1 MSTLRTGTSAGGARS
16 PAETGARAIRSVS
29 LEGELTLIP
38 QTTETHLDCLV
49 LDHYTSR
56 QRNVAAILA
65 ARLGVTADIFG
76 EHRVGRVRITVELLA
91 PPTTPERSTVLAR

>member
-1 MSTLRTGTSAGGARS
+1 MGTRSTSPSTDGASS
-16 PAETGARAIRSVS
+16 PARAGPPVIRSVS

-56 QRNVAAILA
+56 QRNVAVVLA
-65 ARLGVTADIFG
+65 SRLGVTSDIFG

-91 PPTTPERSTVLAR
+91 PPTIVGRSTILAR

>member
-1 MSTLRTGTSAGGARS
+1 MSTLSTDSSADGASS
-16 PAETGARAIRSVS
+16 PARAGPRPIRSVS

-56 QRNVAAILA
+56 QRNVAVVLA
-65 ARLGVTADIFG
+65 SHLGVTSDIFG

-91 PPTTPERSTVLAR
+91 PPTTVGRSTVLAR

>member
-1 MSTLRTGTSAGGARS
+1 MSTLSTGPSTDGAGS
-16 PAETGARAIRSVS
+16 PARAEPRAIRSVS

-56 QRNVAAILA
+56 QRNLA
-65 ARLGVTADIFG
+65 DVLASRLGVTSDIFG

-91 PPTTPERSTVLAR
+91 PATIVERSIVLAR

>member
-1 MSTLRTGTSAGGARS
+1 VSTVNTGPAAAGGRS
-16 PAETGARAIRSVS
+16 PAGARARVIRSVS

-56 QRNVAAILA
+56 QRNVAGVLA
-65 ARLGVTADIFG
+65 SRLGVSPDIFG

-91 PPTTPERSTVLAR
+91 PPTIVGRSTVLAR

>member
-1 MSTLRTGTSAGGARS
+1 M
-16 PAETGARAIRSVS
+16 S

-56 QRNVAAILA
+56 ERNVAGVVAS
-65 ARLGVTADIFG
+65 RLGVSADIFC

-91 PPTTPERSTVLAR
+91 PPTTAGRSIVLAR

>member
-1 MSTLRTGTSAGGARS
+1 
-16 PAETGARAIRSVS
+16 VS

-49 LDHYTSR
+49 LDHCTPR
-56 QRNVAAILA
+56 ERNVAGLLA
-65 ARLGVTADIFG
+65 SRLGVVPDILG

-91 PPTTPERSTVLAR
+91 PPAPLGRSTPSPTRSG

>member
-1 MSTLRTGTSAGGARS
+1 MSTLSTSAT
-16 PAETGARAIRSVS
+16 PVRALRSVS

-56 QRNVAAILA
+56 ERNVAGVLA
-65 ARLGVTADIFG
+65 SRLGVSPDIFG

-91 PPTTPERSTVLAR
+91 PPTITGRSTVLAR

>member
-1 MSTLRTGTSAGGARS
+1 MSALSTGPSADGASS
-16 PAETGARAIRSVS
+16 PARGRHRAIRSVS

-56 QRNVAAILA
+56 QRNVAVVLA
-65 ARLGVTADIFG
+65 SRLGVTSDIFG
-76 EHRVGRVRITVELLA
+76 EQRVGRVRITVELLA
-91 PPTTPERSTVLAR
+91 PPTTVGRSTVLAR

>member
-1 MSTLRTGTSAGGARS
+1 
-16 PAETGARAIRSVS
+16 VS

-56 QRNVAAILA
+56 ERNVAGVVAS
-65 ARLGVTADIFG
+65 RLGVSSDIFG

-91 PPTTPERSTVLAR
+91 PPTTVARSSVLAR